1 MALSTPTTWLS
12 IGCATV
18 ASSCAPS
25 FTTHAGGPQTR
36 NLGGLAGEE
45 RADAPAVQALLATLP
60 SDEMTCWPVSAR
72 VTQTSYFDKIMFWN
86 ADPAGHPDWTVR
98 PPPG

>member
-1 MALSTPTTWLS
+1 MALLTPTTWLS

-18 ASSCAPS
+18 VRRALQP
-25 FTTHAGGPQTR
+25 HAGGPQTR

-72 VTQTSYFDKIMFWN
+72 VTQTIYFDKIMFWN